1 MCVFICGGRINGRMC
16 RWIDVLNSM
25 YRRCHLHWRACNLYF
40 IYATMQSCKTYQEP
54 SSSAGGPC
62 VRKGSCAGSNE
73 NCGAYCKPKR
83 AMQNEVSYAIKLVF
97 QMCRLQLK
105 ANKQKQLMTEKW
117 NKSALSFPVTPLWL
131 GIQLNFYLIIIKFV

>member
-1 MCVFICGGRINGRMC
+1 
-16 RWIDVLNSM
+16 M

-40 IYATMQSCKTYQEP
+40 IYATIQSCKTYQEP

-105 ANKQKQLMTEKW
+105 ANKQKHDRKVKQECFIISCHAIVTWDPTKF
-117 NKSALSFPVTPLWL
+117 LSDYNQVC
-131 GIQLNFYLIIIKFV
+131 LNNRVNHLII